1 MSICEEKTCREMTA
15 RNEIEVLEIDE
26 KLKDRILRKYDDEKA
41 KQAEYNHYEIRRL
54 EKLIEQK
61 ASSEN
66 WNILPDKLILK
77 SLLDAQLPISPSVF
91 VEPEI

>member
-61 ASSEN
+61 DIEIRA
-66 WNILPDKLILK
+66 LTGY
-77 SLLDAQLPISPSVF
+77 ISF
-91 VEPEI
+91 KDL

>member
-26 KLKDRILRKYDDEKA
+26 KLKARILRKYDDEKA

-61 ASSEN
+61 DIEIRA
-66 WNILPDKLILK
+66 ITGY
-77 SLLDAQLPISPSVF
+77 ISF
-91 VEPEI
+91 KDL

>member
-26 KLKDRILRKYDDEKA
+26 KLKARILRKYDDEKA

-61 ASSEN
+61 DIEIRA
-66 WNILPDKLILK
+66 LTGY
-77 SLLDAQLPISPSVF
+77 ISF
-91 VEPEI
+91 KDL

>member
-1 MSICEEKTCREMTA
+1 MVSDVAYGMKETGRMLGLNPCSNGIWSLTK
-15 RNEIEVLEIDE
+15 
-26 KLKDRILRKYDDEKA
+26 
-41 KQAEYNHYEIRRL
+41 
-54 EKLIEQK
+54 KLIEQK

>member
-26 KLKDRILRKYDDEKA
+26 KLKDRILRKYDEEKA

-54 EKLIEQK
+54 EKLNEQK
-61 ASSEN
+61 EIEIRALTG
-66 WNILPDKLILK
+66 NIDIKK
-77 SLLDAQLPISPSVF
+77 M
-91 VEPEI
+91 